1 MIINQRGDPATVGY
15 EYTDG
20 MNIPDGYEAIDIG
33 PQWIQQFVAVIQTAK
48 KIVWNG
54 PMGVYERTT
63 SAHGTNEIG
72 KAIAGNTDAYKLAWG
87 WDSIAAINALWL
99 EWFDHICTGGGAML
113 AYLGDDVFPTLEVIL
128 K

>member
-20 MNIPDGYEAIDIG
+20 MNIADGYEAIDIG
-33 PQWIQQFVAVIQTAK
+33 PKGIQEFVAVIQTAK
-48 KIVWNG
+48 TIVWNG

-72 KAIAGNTDAYKLAWG
+72 KAIATNADAYKLA
-87 WDSIAAINALWL
+87 
-99 EWFDHICTGGGAML
+99 
-113 AYLGDDVFPTLEVIL
+113 
-128 K
+128 